1 MCAFSFR
8 SPCGHSCTISLCKV
22 SFALWWL
29 LYKSRAS
36 RRAIEGC
43 LLFIVSL
50 VDCWTLRCCFVPI
63 RFGRETIALETLRR
77 NYLLVINSTL
87 LQSRPHCFTFMSSW
101 GQSKVW
107 VNWNFFFFFF
117 LQDQKPFWTRSCLK
131 LAHLVE
137 MWKAKHIR
145 TKSAPHTFSFVIL
158 KVGGTFFFG
167 TPVWMQQIIELIF
180 APRVVNNNAV
190 IGFAIGSKLEG
201 VFLLDHSANWS
212 TWPT

>member
-50 VDCWTLRCCFVPI
+50 VDCWTLHCCFVPI
-63 RFGRETIALETLRR
+63 RFGGETLAVETLRR

-107 VNWNFFFFFF
+107 VNWNFYLFIFYF
-117 LQDQKPFWTRSCLK
+117 QDQKPYYGLLDQKLNWHIWLK
-131 LAHLVE
+131 CE
-137 MWKAKHIR
+137 RQNISEPNQRHIR
-145 TKSAPHTFSFVIL
+145 FPLSS
-158 KVGGTFFFG
+158 
-167 TPVWMQQIIELIF
+167 
-180 APRVVNNNAV
+180 
-190 IGFAIGSKLEG
+190 
-201 VFLLDHSANWS
+201 
-212 TWPT
+212 

>member
-50 VDCWTLRCCFVPI
+50 VDCWTLHCCFVPI
-63 RFGRETIALETLRR
+63 RFGGETLALETLRR

-107 VNWNFFFFFF
+107 VNWNFFFFFSRPEA
-117 LQDQKPFWTRSCLK
+117 LVWTFGPEVALNWHIWLK
-131 LAHLVE
+131 CERQNISEPNQRHIRFALSSWKLEVLSFLAHLSD
-137 MWKAKHIR
+137 R
-145 TKSAPHTFSFVIL
+145 
-158 KVGGTFFFG
+158 
-167 TPVWMQQIIELIF
+167 
-180 APRVVNNNAV
+180 
-190 IGFAIGSKLEG
+190 
-201 VFLLDHSANWS
+201 
-212 TWPT
+212 